1 MNDTE
6 LSPQAACGCCAGVE
20 TRTPGVIDNRPGL
33 PAVAYRIGRH
43 GDFVASMLARLSSA
57 DYPALTRLRT
67 RDADDYAIA
76 LLDAFGCVA
85 EVLSF
90 YQERIANESYLRT
103 ATERRSLTEMAR
115 LIGYRLKPG
124 LAAETWLAL
133 TMEDAP
139 GAPAKLRLE
148 PGIKVQSV
156 PGPDEKPQT
165 FETVAALEARP
176 AWNALRPRLTRSAIP
191 GKGAKD
197 CWLQGVDLSLKAGDG
212 LLFVGEEV
220 VKDKLKDNWD
230 FRLITVVEPD
240 MDNKRTHV
248 RWEQGLGSVKPYM
261 LPAAHPRVHVFRRKA
276 AVFGHNAPQWKT
288 MPKEFKDAYESLSA
302 GESHSADWPGFTLSP
317 VADSVDLDAVYPQI
331 TDPGWLVLAMPSYVE
346 LYRVSQLSELSR
358 AAFAISAKLTR
369 VKLTGENYALFQN
382 HVRGTTA
389 FAADEELHFAEAPET
404 GSVEGIEVE
413 LETDAG
419 ELPPGRTLILTGE
432 DAGSGTAAA
441 EVVTLKSVAAVGGR
455 SRLAF
460 KAPLQHRYRR
470 DTARILANVARAGHG
485 ETVTQILGSGDA
497 ARMHQRFDLKH
508 APLTHVAAD
517 SESGAGSTL
526 ELRVDDIA
534 WKEAPTLFDAGAD
547 TRGYVL
553 RGRDDGSAFVQFGDG
568 RRGARLPSGRENVC
582 ARYRKGLGAAGNVA
596 AAQLSQLMTRPL
608 GLKSASNPLP
618 AQGGSDPEGADAA
631 RRTMPLGVRTL
642 GRTVSLADYED
653 FARAFAG
660 IAKAH
665 AAVLN
670 LKAGRTVFVT
680 IAGEQGTRPQAD
692 HPVAIKLVAAMKK
705 SGDPLV
711 RFEVRAY
718 DIANFRLA
726 LKVKRHTDHLRERV
740 FADVTAA
747 LQGAFAFEARE
758 FGQPVALSEV
768 VAVVER
774 VPGVVAVDVDR
785 FYRGAAIKREE
796 RLFAH
801 LPRVDAQGNG
811 LPAEL
816 LTLAPGPFD
825 YLEEM
830 P

>member
-1 MNDTE
+1 MSGTE
-6 LSPQAACGCCAGVE
+6 LSPQAACGCCAGVSAGA
-20 TRTPGVIDNRPGL
+20 PGVIDNRPGL
-33 PAVAYRIGRH
+33 SAIAYRIGRH
-43 GDFVASMLARLSSA
+43 GDFVASMQARLSSA
-57 DYPALTRLRT
+57 DHPALSRLRT
-67 RDADDYAIA
+67 RDADDFSIA
-76 LLDAFGCVA
+76 LLDSFGCVA

-103 ATERRSLTEMAR
+103 ATERRSLTELAR

-133 TMEDAP
+133 TMDEAP
-139 GAPAKLRLE
+139 GAPDKLRLE

-165 FETVAALEARP
+165 FETVEAIEARP
-176 AWNALRPRLTRSAIP
+176 GWNALRPRLTRSAVP

-197 CWLQGVDLSLKAGDG
+197 CWLQGVDLNLKAGDG

-230 FRLITVVEPD
+230 FRLITTVKLDV
-240 MDNKRTHV
+240 DNRRTHV

-261 LPAAHPRVHVFRRKA
+261 LPAAHPGVHVFRRKA
-276 AVFGHNAPQWKT
+276 AVFGHNAPLWKS
-288 MPKEFKDAYESLSA
+288 MPKEFKDAYEPLAS
-302 GESHSADWPGFTLSP
+302 GGSHSADWPDFTLSP
-317 VADSVDLDAVYPQI
+317 NTDSVDLDAVYAQI
-331 TDPGWLVLAMPSYVE
+331 VEPGWLVLAMPSYVE
-346 LYRVSQLSELSR
+346 LYRISQTSELSR

-382 HVRGTTA
+382 HVRGTTV
-389 FAADEELHFAEAPET
+389 FAADEELHFAEAPEIDP
-404 GSVEGIEVE
+404 VEGVEVD
-413 LETDAG
+413 LEMNAG
-419 ELPPGRTLILTGE
+419 ELPPGRTLIVTGE
-432 DAGSGTAAA
+432 DVQSGTAVA
-441 EVVTLKSVAAVGGR
+441 EVVTLKSVEAVGGR
-455 SRLAF
+455 SRLTF
-460 KAPLQHRYRR
+460 KAPLQHSYRR
-470 DTARILANVARAGHG
+470 DTVRIHANVARASHG
-485 ETVTQILGSGDA
+485 ETVSQILGSGNA
-497 ARMHQRFDLKH
+497 ASIHQRFELKH
-508 APLTHVAAD
+508 TPLTFVAAD
-517 SESGAGSTL
+517 SESGARSTV

-534 WKEAPTLFDAGAD
+534 WREATTLFDAGTD

-553 RGRDDGSAFVQFGDG
+553 SVPEDASPFVQFGDG
-568 RRGARLPSGRENVC
+568 RRGARLSSGQENVR
-582 ARYRKGLGAAGNVA
+582 ARYRKGLGGAGNVA
-596 AAQLSQLMTRPL
+596 AGQLSQLMTRPL

-618 AQGGSDPEGADAA
+618 AQGGSDPESADAA

-642 GRTVSLADYED
+642 GRTVSLKDYED

-680 IAGEQGTRPQAD
+680 VAGDQGTRPDAN

-705 SGDPLV
+705 SGDPLAH
-711 RFEVRAY
+711 FEVRAY
-718 DIANFRLA
+718 DSASFRLA
-726 LKVKRHTDHLRERV
+726 LKVKVHPDHARDKV

-747 LQGAFAFEARE
+747 LRDAFAFEARE

-768 VAVVER
+768 VAVVGQ
-774 VPGVVAVDVDR
+774 VPGVVAVDIDR
-785 FYRGAAIKREE
+785 FYRGTAIKREE
-796 RLFAH
+796 RLFAQ

-811 LPAEL
+811 VPAEL
-816 LTLAPGPFD
+816 LTLAAGPLD